1 MKVSSQITSKL
12 QKNMPRN
19 STKTISKW
27 QWNTYSKSVKKWVFF
42 IAKVEKGYVFVITHL
57 PPTVRADDAET
68 DAKIREYLAQEK
80 LPVITDDLDP
90 KGLIEIEEMQKM
102 AFMKLLEQQ
111 DDELSTIRENQLR
124 AEVKSISYNM
134 FQETTWKLVCSEN

>member
-57 PPTVRADDAET
+57 PSTVWADDAET

>member
-1 MKVSSQITSKL
+1 M
-12 QKNMPRN
+12 
-19 STKTISKW
+19 
-27 QWNTYSKSVKKWVFF
+27 
-42 IAKVEKGYVFVITHL
+42 ITHL

-124 AEVKSISYNM
+124 AEVKSISNNM
-134 FQETTWKLVCSEN
+134 FQETT